1 MSKFQGS
8 AGFQTTNYT
17 LVSQNLSGDKQS
29 GPSFTQV
36 FEGTRVALDALRR
49 QFQNAGARV
58 ELTAPAGKATLSVTW
73 ASNGPS
79 GLNPAGDPMASAS
92 SETPTDRWSIDSE
105 PHQISVW
112 KNPGVDEEAAK
123 YASPGYPQEF
133 INPDTNEVSSGKPA
147 YRKGIEYQVSVGKA
161 YPYTRSD
168 FPKGY
173 DVYQN
178 LIRGEEYWNSDVPV
192 VSLSRTYSLNYTGAA
207 FPVSLKTRVYTRSA
221 LIRTFGIPAIVAD
234 KIPADP
240 TTPAIES
247 DLIWGW
253 RQRRQSDQYNLAT
266 RRVEESRSWEFAAWS
281 RAFYDIVQ

>member
-17 LVSQNLSGDKQS
+17 LVSQNLSGDRQS

-79 GLNPAGDPMASAS
+79 GLNPAGDPTASAA

-112 KNPGVDEEAAK
+112 KNPGVDEEAVKFAAQIGNFK
-123 YASPGYPQEF
+123 
-133 INPDTNEVSSGKPA
+133 NPDTNDIITGKA
-147 YRKGIEYQVSVGKA
+147 AFRKGIEYEVAAGNAFPFSLSIYPVGF
-161 YPYTRSD
+161 S
-168 FPKGY
+168 
-173 DVYQN
+173 VYQA
-178 LIRGEEYWNSDVPV
+178 LVRGEEYWNSDVPI